1 MLNRT
6 SAAVIPFVVV
16 VTVGVRGLFSP
27 NIETPPH

>member
-6 SAAVIPFVVV
+6 VVIPFVVV

-27 NIETPPH
+27 NIETPPY